1 VLHRQTTA
9 GNHTVTFFF
18 SAYGLRLASSQPIPG
33 LTPSPAASSPDVTV
47 HLGSMPAGLE
57 NPSSGSPQVIF
68 SEEGPSDA
76 VFPTLTAS
84 LVSGGSFIH
93 FRYVDGTEF
102 LLDRAGTRVWAVW
115 REPLTLEDTVTYLLG
130 PVMAFVLRLRGI
142 VCLHAS
148 AVAVEDRAL
157 ALLGPGGAG
166 KSTTAAVFARLG
178 YAVLADDALAVLER
192 GDSFLAQP
200 AYPRVRL
207 WPESVRALYGS
218 DEALPLLTPNWE
230 KRYLTLDE
238 NQESFQPDP
247 LPLAAIYILDER
259 SEQAAEPAIE
269 TVAPQ
274 AALVSLITN
283 SYVNY
288 LLDKTM
294 RSQEFDFLG
303 RLVNR
308 VPVRRVLPLAGPEHL
323 PGLCGV
329 IAEDFR
335 SLVRAAHAPQGA

>member
-1 VLHRQTTA
+1 M
-9 GNHTVTFFF
+9 TFLF

-33 LTPSPAASSPDVTV
+33 LTPVSAASSADVTI

-57 NPSSGSPQVIF
+57 NSTSGSPQVIF

-115 REPLTLEDTVTYLLG
+115 PAPLTLEDTATYLLG

-192 GDSFLAQP
+192 GESFLAQP

-230 KRYLTLDE
+230 KRYLPLDE
-238 NQESFQPDP
+238 NRESFQPDP

-259 SEQAAEPAIE
+259 SEQAAEPAIV

-323 PGLCGV
+323 PGLCRV
-329 IAEDFR
+329 IAEDVR
-335 SLVRAAHAPQGA
+335 SLIRATAAAQGA

>member
-1 VLHRQTTA
+1 M
-9 GNHTVTFFF
+9 TFLF

-33 LTPSPAASSPDVTV
+33 LTPVSAASSADVTV

-115 REPLTLEDTVTYLLG
+115 PAPLTLEDTVTYLLG

-192 GDSFLAQP
+192 GESFLAQP

-259 SEQAAEPAIE
+259 SKQAAEPAIE

>member
-1 VLHRQTTA
+1 M
-9 GNHTVTFFF
+9 TFLF

-33 LTPSPAASSPDVTV
+33 LTPVSAASSADVTV

-115 REPLTLEDTVTYLLG
+115 REPLTLEDTATYLLG

-192 GDSFLAQP
+192 GESFLAQP

-259 SEQAAEPAIE
+259 SKQAAEPAIE

>member
-1 VLHRQTTA
+1 MLLLRPTT
-9 GNHTVTFFF
+9 GIYTVTFFF

-33 LTPSPAASSPDVTV
+33 LTPVSAASSADVTV

-57 NPSSGSPQVIF
+57 NSSCGSPLVIF

-115 REPLTLEDTVTYLLG
+115 AAPLTLEDTVTYLLG
-130 PVMAFVLRLRGI
+130 PVMGFVLRLRGMI
-142 VCLHAS
+142 CLHAS
-148 AVAVEDRAL
+148 AVALENHAI
-157 ALLGPGGAG
+157 ALLGPAGSG
-166 KSTTAAVFARLG
+166 KSTTAAAFARLG
-178 YAVLADDALAVLER
+178 HAVLTDDVLPILER
-192 GDSFLAQP
+192 GDTFHAQP

-218 DEALPLLTPNWE
+218 DDALPLLTPNWN
-230 KRYLTLDE
+230 KRYLPLNEDR
-238 NQESFQPDP
+238 ESFQCDP
-247 LPLAAIYILDER
+247 LPLAAIYILDAR
-259 SEQAAEPAIE
+259 VEQASAPVIEP
-269 TVAPQ
+269 VAPS
-274 AALVSLITN
+274 AALVSLVTN

-288 LLDKTM
+288 LLDKSM

-308 VPVRRVLPLAGPEHL
+308 IPVRRVLPPAGPEHL
-323 PGLCGV
+323 SGLCRFL
-329 IAEDFR
+329 AEDFR
-335 SLVRAAHAPQGA
+335 ALLRAAPTPQEV

>member
-1 VLHRQTTA
+1 MLHRQTTT

-18 SAYGLRLASSQPIPG
+18 SAYGLRLACEQPIPG

-47 HLGSMPAGLE
+47 YFGAMPAGLE
-57 NPSSGSPQVIF
+57 ESFAGSHEVFYCDHGGSP
-68 SEEGPSDA
+68 DA
-76 VFPTLTAS
+76 IPNLTAS
-84 LVSGGSFIH
+84 LVSGGSYIRL
-93 FRYVDGTEF
+93 RYVDGTEF
-102 LLDRAGTRVWAVW
+102 LLDRAGRRVWAVW
-115 REPLTLEDTVTYLLG
+115 PAPLTLEDTATYLLG

-166 KSTTAAVFARLG
+166 KSTTAAAFARLG

-192 GDSFLAQP
+192 GESFLAQP

-230 KRYLTLDE
+230 KRYLPLDE
-238 NQESFQPDP
+238 NRESFQPDA

-259 SEQAAEPAIE
+259 SKQAAEPAIE
-269 TVAPQ
+269 PVAPA
-274 AALVSLITN
+274 AALVTLIAN

-288 LLDKTM
+288 LLDKAM

-323 PGLCGV
+323 PGLCRV

-335 SLVRAAHAPQGA
+335 SLVRAAPAPQGA

>member
-1 VLHRQTTA
+1 M
-9 GNHTVTFFF
+9 TFLF

-33 LTPSPAASSPDVTV
+33 LTPVSAASSADVTV
-47 HLGSMPAGLE
+47 YFGSMPAGLE
-57 NPSSGSPQVIF
+57 NSSSGSPQVIF

-115 REPLTLEDTVTYLLG
+115 REPLTLEDTATYLLG

-192 GDSFLAQP
+192 GDFFLAQP

-230 KRYLTLDE
+230 KRYLPLDE
-238 NQESFQPDP
+238 NRESFQPDP

-323 PGLCGV
+323 PGLCRV